1 MRRGMEGGGRLEG
14 GDAGGRRFSLDRSK
28 FRVLLCDKDPKSSQ
42 EVLRLLNNCSYQDIG
57 GSGIARSGGSEKPGV
72 RLGHARQASD
82 RRLGGSDELAAGPSR
97 GGGDWLESAGVRA
110 RGKTSGLQAASASDA
125 GIGTGDSTVRSEM
138 EECSASLAA
147 GVGSSRFDVGAG
159 GWRLIGECRGKEV
172 GVWSEDRREPR
183 VTTVRTARQVI
194 DLLTNGNEIDIVLC
208 EVDLPI
214 AEGLKMLKC
223 IARKKD
229 LRRIP
234 IIMMSSRDEVSV
246 VVRCLRL
253 GAADYLVKPLRT
265 NELLNLWTHSWRR
278 RHMLGQ
284 AEKDIFN
291 QSIGMIF
298 SDHSDANTNSTTFLS
313 EDTDDKIRTRHQ
325 EVTLLDQKDHEFDES
340 HAESDQNILSEEDN
354 ALQHANHPVC
364 SGKIFSWP
372 TKMDLKVG
380 QSSAFISYVKS
391 RAPTSN
397 SRFSHVDR
405 DATPSDLLNGEENL
419 LVGGNIDGRNCWDVQ
434 ESHSLEN
441 SIPSSEDVCNR
452 SMLQAPKELP
462 VIVRH
467 TSPNKHLLPRTEGQ
481 IDVLGMQP
489 MFHAPFYLHGQPSSM
504 QGFQGTL
511 YDLHMQNQAS
521 LIHQYNVLPQSHHSP
536 MMQHFAYHPVAI
548 SLPSGHRPLTH
559 LYSSSTS
566 SHMPQSTNGLAER
579 RAAALMKFKQKK
591 KERCYDKKIRY
602 INRKRLAEKRPRV
615 RGQFVR
621 QVNDVDI
628 QLNDSPA
635 MNDYDSDEE
644 EDEPLSRELEL
655 DSSPE
660 HDTY

>member
-1 MRRGMEGGGRLEG
+1 MRRGMEGGGRLDG
-14 GDAGGRRFSLDRSK
+14 GEAGGRRFSLDRSNI
-28 FRVLLCDKDPKSSQ
+28 RVLLCDKDPKSSQ
-42 EVLRLLNNCSYQDIG
+42 EVLRLLNNCSYQ
-57 GSGIARSGGSEKPGV
+57 
-72 RLGHARQASD
+72 
-82 RRLGGSDELAAGPSR
+82 
-97 GGGDWLESAGVRA
+97 
-110 RGKTSGLQAASASDA
+110 
-125 GIGTGDSTVRSEM
+125 
-138 EECSASLAA
+138 
-147 GVGSSRFDVGAG
+147 
-159 GWRLIGECRGKEV
+159 
-172 GVWSEDRREPR
+172 
-183 VTTVRTARQVI
+183 VTTVSTARQVI

-214 AEGLKMLKC
+214 AKGLKMLKC

-229 LRRIP
+229 LRHIP

-246 VVRCLRL
+246 VARCLRL

-291 QSIGMIF
+291 QRIGMIF
-298 SDHSDANTNSTTFLS
+298 SDHSDASTNSTTFLS

-325 EVTLLDQKDHEFDES
+325 ELTLLDQKDHEFDES
-340 HAESDQNILSEEDN
+340 RAESDQNILSEEDN
-354 ALQHANHPVC
+354 ALQHSNHPVS

-372 TKMDLKVG
+372 TKMDLKMG
-380 QSSAFISYVKS
+380 QSSAFITYVKS
-391 RAPTSN
+391 RAPTS
-397 SRFSHVDR
+397 HLDR

-419 LVGGNIDGRNCWDVQ
+419 LV
-434 ESHSLEN
+434 
-441 SIPSSEDVCNR
+441 SSEDVCDR
-452 SMLQAPKELP
+452 SMLQDPKELP

-467 TSPNKHLLPRTEGQ
+467 TSPSKHLLPRTEGQ
-481 IDVLGMQP
+481 IDVPGVQP
-489 MFHAPFYLHGQPSSM
+489 MFHVPFYLHGHPSSM
-504 QGFQGTL
+504 QGVQGTL
-511 YDLHMQNQAS
+511 YD
-521 LIHQYNVLPQSHHSP
+521 LPQSHHSP
-536 MMQHFAYHPVAI
+536 MMQHFAYYPVPI
-548 SLPSGHRPLTH
+548 SFPSGHNRPLTH
-559 LYSSSTS
+559 LYSSCTT

-621 QVNDVDI
+621 QVNDVDV

-644 EDEPLSRELEL
+644 EDEPLSREDEL

>member
-14 GDAGGRRFSLDRSK
+14 GDAGGRRFSLDRSNL
-28 FRVLLCDKDPKSSQ
+28 RVLLCDKDPKSSQ
-42 EVLRLLNNCSYQDIG
+42 EVLRLLNNCSYQ
-57 GSGIARSGGSEKPGV
+57 
-72 RLGHARQASD
+72 
-82 RRLGGSDELAAGPSR
+82 
-97 GGGDWLESAGVRA
+97 
-110 RGKTSGLQAASASDA
+110 
-125 GIGTGDSTVRSEM
+125 
-138 EECSASLAA
+138 
-147 GVGSSRFDVGAG
+147 
-159 GWRLIGECRGKEV
+159 
-172 GVWSEDRREPR
+172 

-194 DLLTNGNEIDIVLC
+194 DMLTNGNEIDIVLC

-223 IARKKD
+223 ISRKKD
-229 LRRIP
+229 LMRIP

-246 VVRCLRL
+246 VARCLRL

-278 RHMLGQ
+278 RHM
-284 AEKDIFN
+284 AEKDYFN

-340 HAESDQNILSEEDN
+340 RAESDQNILSEDN
-354 ALQHANHPVC
+354 ALQHSNHPVS
-364 SGKIFSWP
+364 SGKILSWP
-372 TKMDLKVG
+372 TKMDLKIG
-380 QSSAFISYVKS
+380 QSSAFITYVKS
-391 RAPTSN
+391 RAPTS
-397 SRFSHVDR
+397 HLDR
-405 DATPSDLLNGEENL
+405 DATPPGLLNGKENL
-419 LVGGNIDGRNCWDVQ
+419 LVRGNI
-434 ESHSLEN
+434 ESHFLEN
-441 SIPSSEDVCNR
+441 FVPSNEDVCNR
-452 SMLQAPKELP
+452 SMLQDPEELP

-467 TSPNKHLLPRTEGQ
+467 ASPCKHLLPRTEGQ

-489 MFHAPFYLHGQPSSM
+489 MFHVPFYLHGHPSSM
-504 QGFQGTL
+504 QGVQGTL
-511 YDLHMQNQAS
+511 YD
-521 LIHQYNVLPQSHHSP
+521 VPQSHHSP
-536 MMQHFAYHPVAI
+536 MMQHFAYYPVPI

-579 RAAALMKFKQKK
+579 RAAALKKFKQKK

-621 QVNDVDI
+621 QVNDVDV
-628 QLNDSPA
+628 QLNDSPG

-644 EDEPLSRELEL
+644 EDEPLSREYEL